1 MSDSYDFRAVTHF
14 TSGAIGEPGQRVF
27 YLQVG
32 DERGHVSVRLEKQ
45 HVQALAH
52 YFRSVLDDLPAPA
65 DPDPEPV
72 ELRQPAVEEWVVG
85 QIAVGLAD
93 AEGEIVVVVDELVPD
108 DEHGDDDED
117 DEDDDFDLLSSTD
130 GARIRAHITPEQAA
144 RFVATADDL
153 MSKGRPPCKLCGQ
166 PLDPSGH
173 ACPRLN

>member
-52 YFRSVLDDLPAPA
+52 YFRSVLDDLPIPPG
-65 DPDPEPV
+65 PDPEPV
-72 ELRQPAVEEWVVG
+72 GLREPAVAEWVVG

-93 AEGEIVVVVDELVPD
+93 AEGEIVVVVDELMPD
-108 DEHGDDDED
+108 DEGDDDES
-117 DEDDDFDLLSSTD
+117 EELDLLSSETD
-130 GARIRAHITPEQAA
+130 GARIRAHVTPAQAA
-144 RFVATADDL
+144 GFVATADDL
-153 MSKGRPPCKLCGQ
+153 MSKGRPPCRLCGQ
-166 PLDPSGH
+166 PLDPAGH

>member
-14 TSGAIGEPGQRVF
+14 TSGAIGDPGQRVF

-32 DERGHVSVRLEKQ
+32 DESGHVSVRLEKQ

-52 YFRSVLDDLPAPA
+52 YFRSVLDDLPAPSGP
-65 DPDPEPV
+65 DPDPV
-72 ELRQPAVEEWVVG
+72 ELREPAIEEWTVG

-93 AEGEIVVVVDELVPD
+93 ADGEIVVVVDELVPD
-108 DEHGDDDED
+108 DDHGDEDED
-117 DEDDDFDLLSSTD
+117 EELDLLSSEPD
-130 GARIRAHITPEQAA
+130 GARLRAHITPQQAA
-144 RFVATADDL
+144 RFVATAEEL

-166 PLDPSGH
+166 PLDPAGH

>member
-52 YFRSVLDDLPAPA
+52 YFRSVLDDLPAPSG
-65 DPDPEPV
+65 PEPQPL
-72 ELRQPAVEEWVVG
+72 ELLQPAVAEWVVG

-93 AEGEIVVVVDELVPD
+93 ADGEIVVVVDELVPD
-108 DEHGDDDED
+108 DDDED
-117 DEDDDFDLLSSTD
+117 DEDDELDLLSSEPD
-130 GARIRAHITPEQAA
+130 GARIRAHISADQAA
-144 RFVATADDL
+144 RFVATADEL

-166 PLDPSGH
+166 PVDPSGH